1 MTALARP
8 QTPQHVED
16 IRIKSRNLM
25 IALDIS
31 SSMKSA
37 TSSPATGSRWHA
49 GCLADFVRRRDGDLM
64 GLVIFS
70 GRAFLQ
76 APLTPDTELLDRLLK
91 QVDIGQLPD
100 GTAIGTALA
109 LSIGQLKDL
118 PPEASAVV
126 LVTDGANNTGS
137 PTPYV
142 AAEAAKALGIRIHAI
157 GLSTADTTGFDTDGF
172 VWREGRQAD
181 RLTRADEVVMKRIT
195 SRTGGKYYRATDP
208 EALEK
213 VFEEIEQLERNEVRI
228 GETRDYRELFP
239 FLLFPAVMLLGAELA
254 SGSAAGGGCRERARL
269 RLAGDARPAGAGPGR
284 SLVGVAGRAAA
295 RRRDRAFRGSGAPG
309 PDIAAPR
316 PRAAG
321 SSGTGSGSQRW
332 PSRSWRS
339 PARS

>member
-1 MTALARP
+1 MRLAEPWILALLALPLLELWRRWRSRRRPPAERIEFPALQFLSGAPATPRTRWPWLPNALRILGVALLVTALSRP
-8 QTPQHVED
+8 QTPHHVED

-31 SSMKSA
+31 SSMKSGDFQPGNRLQVA
-37 TSSPATGSRWHA
+37 RRV
-49 GCLADFVRRRDGDLM
+49 LADFVRKRDGDLM

-109 LSIGQLKDL
+109 LAIGQLKDL
-118 PPEASAVV
+118 PPAASAVV
-126 LVTDGANNTGS
+126 LVTDGANNTGTPS
-137 PTPYV
+137 PYV
-142 AAEAAKALGIRIHAI
+142 AAEAAKALGIRIHVI

-213 VFEEIEQLERNEVRI
+213 VFQEIEQLERNEVRI

-239 FLLFPAVMLLGAELA
+239 FLLLPAVILLGAELA
-254 SGSAAGGGCRERARL
+254 VGL
-269 RLAGDARPAGAGPGR
+269 GR
-284 SLVGVAGRAAA
+284 W
-295 RRRDRAFRGSGAPG
+295 RGLP
-309 PDIAAPR
+309 
-316 PRAAG
+316 
-321 SSGTGSGSQRW
+321 
-332 PSRSWRS
+332 
-339 PARS
+339 

>member
-1 MTALARP
+1 MRLAEPWILALLALPLFELWRRWRARRRPPPERIEFPALRFLSGAPATLRTRWPWLPNALRLLGVGLLITALARP
-8 QTPQHVED
+8 QTPEHVED

-31 SSMKSA
+31 SSMK
-37 TSSPATGSRWHA
+37 A
-49 GCLADFVRRRDGDLM
+49 GDFQPGNRLQVARRVLADFVRRRDGDLM

-76 APLTPDTELLDRLLK
+76 APLTPDTELLDHLLE

-109 LSIGQLKDL
+109 LSIAQLKDL

-137 PTPYV
+137 PSPYV
-142 AAEAAKALGIRIHAI
+142 AAEAAKALGLRIHAI
-157 GLSTADTTGFDTDGF
+157 GLSTADTTGFETDGF
-172 VWREGRQAD
+172 VWREGRKAN
-181 RLTRADEVVMKRIT
+181 RLTSADEAVMKRIT

-213 VFEEIEQLERNEVRI
+213 VFGEIEQLERNEVRI

-239 FLLFPAVMLLGAELA
+239 FLLLPAVMLLGAELA
-254 SGSAAGGGCRERARL
+254 LGL
-269 RLAGDARPAGAGPGR
+269 GR
-284 SLVGVAGRAAA
+284 W
-295 RRRDRAFRGSGAPG
+295 RGFP
-309 PDIAAPR
+309 
-316 PRAAG
+316 
-321 SSGTGSGSQRW
+321 
-332 PSRSWRS
+332 
-339 PARS
+339 